1 MSNNNPLLDN
11 DFLNQLNEYS
21 EREVYVKIIALDMD
35 ENPMDEISGH
45 VTQGSISLD
54 GTSAIRRTCSLTMVA
69 EDININEYY
78 WGLHT
83 KVKISLGMKNFV
95 NEFLSEWNAN
105 Y

>member
-21 EREVYVKIIALDMD
+21 EREVYVKIVALDMD

-69 EDININEYY
+69 EDININE
-78 WGLHT
+78 L
-83 KVKISLGMKNFV
+83 LGFTYESKNFIGY
-95 NEFLSEWNAN
+95 EKFCKR
-105 Y
+105 